1 MKVFA
6 SATLAFNCCQF
17 VSCSTVSFAPA
28 QILAAYM
35 TDFRFNPKGIVRNGR
50 RWLTLALKHPAF
62 LSSLLATGLVLG
74 VRQAGG
80 LQSLELLAF
89 DQMVR
94 LRPSAGADPRL
105 LVVAITEDDI
115 RSQNRW
121 PISDQVVAQLLAK
134 LNQYQ
139 PKAIGLDL
147 YRDVPQAPGHEVLL
161 KQLQTS
167 NVTTVMLL
175 GDADNSSVPPPP
187 GVSSDRVGFSDFVVD
202 PDAVVRRNLLL
213 VTSKN
218 EKFHSFA
225 LRLSLQYLADKQLSF
240 RVSPNALHLGNADFP
255 ALDSSAGGYH
265 ALDDRGYQV
274 LLDYRANR
282 VARQVTL
289 TQVLKGELQPEWVK
303 DKLVLI
309 GTTAPSGKDLFLTPY
324 NLSATQQ
331 TPKTPGVLIHAQMVS
346 QILGRVLDGTP
357 LLWYWSELA
366 EVLWLWLWAMAGGVL
381 AWRFRHPGSLVI
393 MLATAGGGLFC
404 ICFGLLLQTG
414 WVPVV
419 PATIA
424 LLLATAGVVVYR
436 LLHDAFHDALTG
448 LPNRALFMKQLQ
460 WVIKQQPLFKQSKRA
475 EAPTIAVL
483 FLGLDGFKA
492 INDSFGHRLGD
503 QLLVA
508 TTDRLKACLHPTDQ
522 LARVGG
528 DEFVVLRRHVQDPDE
543 VTHLADQ
550 LQRQVTLPITLNGQ
564 EVFSTASIGIV
575 LGRADAD
582 YEPEDILRD
591 AHTAMYRAK
600 ASGKARHEVFVTG
613 MRVQVMTRLQ
623 LETDLRRAVERQEF
637 RLHYQPLISLET
649 GKIAGF
655 EALVR
660 WQHPDRGLVPPND
673 FIPVAEETDL
683 IIPMGKWITHEACRQ
698 LRLWQEK
705 FPREQPLIVSVN
717 LSGKQFSQPDLVEHI
732 EHTLQ
737 ETALDGHSLKLE
749 ITESIAMTDVAS
761 TIALLQRLKD
771 LHLQLSIDDFG
782 TGYSSLS
789 YLHRFPTDTIKVD
802 RSFVSR
808 MGDESEDAQI
818 VQTIIILGHN
828 LNMDIVAE
836 GVETAGQLASLR
848 ALKCEY
854 GQGFFFSKPLAA
866 EAAEALLQ
874 TDPQW

>member
-1 MKVFA
+1 M
-6 SATLAFNCCQF
+6 
-17 VSCSTVSFAPA
+17 
-28 QILAAYM
+28 
-35 TDFRFNPKGIVRNGR
+35 VRNGR
-50 RWLTLALKHPAF
+50 RWLTWVFKHPAL
-62 LSSLLATGLVLG
+62 LSGILATGLVLG

-94 LRPSAGADPRL
+94 LRPDAGADPRL

-139 PKAIGLDL
+139 PKAIGLDI
-147 YRDVPQAPGHEVLL
+147 YRDIPQAPGHDVLL
-161 KQLQTS
+161 KELRSS

-175 GDADNSSVPPPP
+175 GDADNGSVPPPS
-187 GVSSDRVGFSDFVVD
+187 GVPDDRVSFSDFVID
-202 PDAVVRRNLLL
+202 PDAVVRRNLLFA
-213 VTSKN
+213 TSKQD
-218 EKFHSFA
+218 KLYSFS
-225 LRLSLQYLADKQLSF
+225 LRLSLQYLADKQLPF
-240 RVSPNALHLGNADFP
+240 RVDPNALQIGKAVFP
-255 ALDSSAGGYH
+255 ALDPSAGGYH
-265 ALDDRGYQV
+265 ALDARGYQV
-274 LLDYRANR
+274 LLNYRSVKN

-303 DKLVLI
+303 DKLVLV

-324 NLSATQQ
+324 NLSAAQQ
-331 TPKTPGVLIHAQMVS
+331 NPKTPGVLIHAQMVS
-346 QILGRVLDGTP
+346 QILGHVLDGRALP
-357 LLWYWSELA
+357 WYWSEPG
-366 EVLWLWLWAMAGGVL
+366 EMLWLGLWSIIGGVL
-381 AWRFRHPGSLVI
+381 AWRFRHPGSLVGMVAI
-393 MLATAGGGLFC
+393 AGVGLGG
-404 ICFGLLLQTG
+404 ICFGLLLQGG
-414 WVPVV
+414 WIPVV
-419 PATIA
+419 PAAIA
-424 LLLATAGVVVYR
+424 LVLATSGVVVYR

-448 LPNRALFMKQLQ
+448 LPNRALLTKRLQ
-460 WVIKQQPLFKQSKRA
+460 WVIKQQPFSKTDTQSD
-475 EAPTIAVL
+475 APSIAVL
-483 FLGLDGFKA
+483 FVGLDSFKA

-508 TTDRLKACLHPTDQ
+508 TTARLKACLRSTDHM
-522 LARVGG
+522 ARVGG
-528 DEFVVLRRHVQDPDE
+528 DEFAILRYPVQHTAE
-543 VTHLADQ
+543 ITELADR
-550 LQRQVTLPITLNGQ
+550 LQQQMTLPITLNGQ

-575 LGRADAD
+575 LGRSDSD

-591 AHTAMYRAK
+591 AHTAMHRAK

-637 RLHYQPLISLET
+637 RLHYQPLISLQT

-683 IIPMGKWITHEACRQ
+683 IIPMGQWITYEACRQ
-698 LRLWQEK
+698 LRVWQEK
-705 FPREQPLIVSVN
+705 FPREQPLLVSVN
-717 LSGKQFSQPDLVEHI
+717 LSGKQFSQPDLVEQI
-732 EHTLQ
+732 ERTLQ
-737 ETALDGHSLKLE
+737 ETGLDGHSLKLE
-749 ITESIAMTDVAS
+749 ITESMAMTDVAS
-761 TIALLQRLKD
+761 TIALLQRLKA

-789 YLHRFPTDTIKVD
+789 YLHRFPTNTIKVD

-836 GVETAGQLASLR
+836 GVETAEQLASLR
-848 ALKCEY
+848 DLQCEY
-854 GQGFFFSKPLAA
+854 GQGYFFSKPLVA
-866 EAAEALLQ
+866 EAAEALLH

>member
-1 MKVFA
+1 
-6 SATLAFNCCQF
+6 
-17 VSCSTVSFAPA
+17 
-28 QILAAYM
+28 M
-35 TDFRFNPKGIVRNGR
+35 TDFRFKPKGIVRNGR
-50 RWLTLALKHPAF
+50 RWLVLALKHPAF
-62 LSSLLATGLVLG
+62 LSSVLAAGLVFG

-94 LRPSAGADPRL
+94 LRPDAGADPRL
-105 LVVAITEDDI
+105 LVVTVTEDDI

-139 PKAIGLDL
+139 PKVIGLDI
-147 YRDVPQAPGHEVLL
+147 YRDIPQAPGQADLF
-161 KQLQTS
+161 KQLQAS
-167 NVTTVMLL
+167 NVISVMLL
-175 GDADNSSVPPPP
+175 GDADNSNVPPPL
-187 GVSSDRVGFSDFVVD
+187 GVSSDRVGFSDFVID
-202 PDAVVRRNLLL
+202 PDAVVRRNLLFAK
-213 VTSKN
+213 SKN
-218 EKFHSFA
+218 EKFHSLA
-225 LRLSLQYLADKQLSF
+225 LRLSLQYLTDKQLPF
-240 RVSPNALHLGNADFP
+240 RVNADALQIGSATFP
-255 ALDSSAGGYH
+255 ALDPSAGGYH

-274 LLDYRANR
+274 LLNYRSANH

-289 TQVLKGELQPEWVK
+289 TQVLKGEFQPEWVRGK
-303 DKLVLI
+303 VVLI

-324 NLSATQQ
+324 NLSATEQ

-346 QILGRVLDGTP
+346 QILGHVLDGNQ
-357 LLWYWSELA
+357 LLWYWSDSA
-366 EVLWLWLWAMAGGVL
+366 EALWLWLWALVGGVL
-381 AWRFRHPGSLVI
+381 AWRFRHPGSLII
-393 MLATAGGGLFC
+393 MIAVAGSGLLC
-404 ICFGLLLQTG
+404 VCFGLLLQAG
-414 WVPVV
+414 WIPVV
-419 PATIA
+419 PPAIA
-424 LLLATAGVVVYR
+424 LVLATAGVVVYR
-436 LLHDAFHDALTG
+436 LLHEAFHDALTG
-448 LPNRALFMKQLQ
+448 LPNRALFMKRLQ
-460 WVIKQQPLFKQSKRA
+460 WVIKQQPSVKQGNRSD
-475 EAPTIAVL
+475 APAIAVL

-492 INDSFGHRLGD
+492 INDSFGHRFGD
-503 QLLVA
+503 QLLVV
-508 TTDRLKACLHPTDQ
+508 TTDRFKACLHPTDQ

-528 DEFVVLRRHVQDPDE
+528 DEFAILRRHVQDPDE

-637 RLHYQPLISLET
+637 RLHYQPLISLQT

-732 EHTLQ
+732 ERTLQ

-749 ITESIAMTDVAS
+749 ITESIAMTDVES
-761 TIALLQRLKD
+761 TIALLQRLKA

-836 GVETAGQLASLR
+836 GVETAQQLASLR

-854 GQGFFFSKPLAA
+854 GQGFFFSKPLVAD
-866 EAAEALLQ
+866 AAEALLQ
-874 TDPQW
+874 ADPEW

>member
-1 MKVFA
+1 
-6 SATLAFNCCQF
+6 
-17 VSCSTVSFAPA
+17 
-28 QILAAYM
+28 M
-35 TDFRFNPKGIVRNGR
+35 TDFRVNPQRMVRNGR
-50 RWLTLALKHPAF
+50 RWLTLALKHPAL
-62 LSSLLATGLVLG
+62 LSSVLATGLVLG

-94 LRPSAGADPRL
+94 LRPDAGVDSRL

-134 LNQYQ
+134 LNQYK
-139 PKAIGLDL
+139 PKVIGLDL
-147 YRDVPQAPGHEVLL
+147 YRDVPQQPGHETLL
-161 KQLQTS
+161 KQLQSS

-175 GDADNSSVPPPP
+175 GDADNGSVPPPP
-187 GVSSDRVGFSDFVVD
+187 GIASDRVGFSDFVVD
-202 PDAVVRRNLLL
+202 PDAVVRRNLLFA
-213 VTSKN
+213 TTESDQYY
-218 EKFHSFA
+218 SFA
-225 LRLSLQYLADKQLSF
+225 LRLSLQYLADQKRPF
-240 RVSPNALHLGNADFP
+240 RANQNALQIGKAVFP
-255 ALDSSAGGYH
+255 ALNPHAGSYQ

-274 LLDYRANR
+274 LLNYRSSNN

-289 TQVLKGELQPEWVK
+289 TQVLQGELQPEWVK

-324 NLSATQQ
+324 NLSARQQ
-331 TPKTPGVLIHAQMVS
+331 DPKTPGVLIHAQMAS
-346 QILGRVLDGTP
+346 QILGHVLDGNS
-357 LLWYWSELA
+357 LLWYWSEPG
-366 EVLWLWLWAMAGGVL
+366 EILWLWLWAMLGSVL
-381 AWRFRHPGSLVI
+381 AWRFRHPASLVFMI
-393 MLATAGGGLFC
+393 TAAAGGLLC
-404 ICFGLLLQTG
+404 ICFGILLQAG

-419 PATIA
+419 PAAIA
-424 LLLATAGVVVYR
+424 LIAATAGVVVYR

-448 LPNRALFMKQLQ
+448 LPNRALFMKQLE
-460 WVIKQQPLFKQSKRA
+460 WIIKHNERFSTWRKRS

-483 FLGLDGFKA
+483 FLGLDSFKA

-508 TTDRLKACLHPTDQ
+508 TTDRLKTCLHPTDQ

-528 DEFVVLRRHVQDPDE
+528 DEFAILRHNVQDPDE
-543 VTHLADQ
+543 VTYLADQ
-550 LQRQVTLPITLNGQ
+550 LQRQMTLPIKLNGQ

-575 LGRADAD
+575 LGRSNSD

-591 AHTAMYRAK
+591 AHTAMHRAK

-623 LETDLRRAVERQEF
+623 LETDLRHAIERQEF
-637 RLHYQPLISLET
+637 RLHYQPLIALQT
-649 GKIAGF
+649 GKIVGF

-660 WQHPDRGLVPPND
+660 WQHPQRGLVPPND

-683 IIPMGKWITHEACRQ
+683 IIPMGQWITHEACRQ

-717 LSGKQFSQPDLVEHI
+717 LSGKQFSQPDLVESI
-732 EHTLQ
+732 EQALE
-737 ETALDGHSLKLE
+737 ETGLDGHSLKLE
-749 ITESIAMTDVAS
+749 ITESMAMTDVES
-761 TIALLQRLKD
+761 TIALLHRLKA

-789 YLHRFPTDTIKVD
+789 YLHRFPTNTIKVD

-828 LNMDIVAE
+828 LGMDIVAE
-836 GVETAGQLASLR
+836 GVETAEQLASLR
-848 ALKCEY
+848 ELKCEY
-854 GQGFFFSKPLAA
+854 GQGFFFSKPLVA
-866 EAAEALLQ
+866 EAAEALLN